1 MSQRA
6 VLRFLCVVGVF
17 LKGQTA
23 LIQSQPTVLAALGDS
38 AFLNCRLTQ
47 SKDVVQVT
55 WQKIS
60 PEGEKDL
67 ATSNKYFGQKVNP
80 EFRERVE
87 FEDVGLHSSSIVIRN
102 LTHRDEGC
110 YLCLFNTNPDGAL
123 TGRTCLQLYELH
135 AASLHVR
142 ESNSAEEVVVSCSAT
157 GRPAPTVTLIVP
169 HYNTTNTTKSTNT
182 NGTVTVTA
190 TAAVPRLR
198 VGDWRVGCAVRVLSG
213 RETVMYA
220 VVPEVELSP
229 SVGVDVESGSDISWT
244 IGVLVLCF
252 VVVAAAAAAA
262 AVVFYRRKQHN
273 RQNPQS
279 NTPGF
284 LNSTPVLPGDS
295 EKNEKDSSVPGTP
308 LMNPENQPRFRRSP
322 PAKNE
327 SSSPP
332 KSSVKR
338 QQLSF

>member
-1 MSQRA
+1 M
-6 VLRFLCVVGVF
+6 
-17 LKGQTA
+17 
-23 LIQSQPTVLAALGDS
+23 LAALGDS

-123 TGRTCLQLYELH
+123 TGRTCLQLYGKNSAALYTSIILFSNITTRIASLPELH

-157 GRPAPTVTLIVP
+157 GRPAPTVTLTVP
-169 HYNTTNTTKSTNT
+169 HYNTTNTTNTTKSTNT

-229 SVGVDVESGSDISWT
+229 SVGET
-244 IGVLVLCF
+244 HL
-252 VVVAAAAAAA
+252 
-262 AVVFYRRKQHN
+262 
-273 RQNPQS
+273 
-279 NTPGF
+279 
-284 LNSTPVLPGDS
+284 
-295 EKNEKDSSVPGTP
+295 
-308 LMNPENQPRFRRSP
+308 
-322 PAKNE
+322 
-327 SSSPP
+327 
-332 KSSVKR
+332 
-338 QQLSF
+338 